1 MHRIEE
7 EFCNLAFTYLKLN
20 PMKHVLSGAFLL
32 LIGGV
37 MAQSFTNNT
46 ALLPGSYNSGNC
58 VGFTDVD
65 NDGFDD
71 VVVLDQSRSL
81 VILYQDGNGGFN
93 EVAYG
98 QVSTAGQWGMC
109 VADYDNDGHKDVY
122 CGGSYDGVHVWNI
135 DAPGVY
141 AEVPVTNGQLFMQ
154 ACNFA
159 DINNDGQL
167 DVFACHD
174 DGLSRMWRGEGEALT
189 FDASL
194 MPLDQ
199 YELNAYPGNDHSG
212 NYGTVWSDFDNDG
225 DLDLMIAKC
234 RQFIGDPFDPRRV
247 NQLWIND
254 GSNNYTEDAAA
265 RGLVLNEQSWT
276 ADFADVD
283 NDGDFDCFI
292 TNHSTTMKLMLND
305 GAGYF
310 TDVTPGSGLDVS
322 GFVLQAKLA
331 DFDNDGFN
339 DVIIAGGADGY
350 FHNNGDL
357 TFTPMDAFPANDNMH
372 SFAIGDVNR
381 DGQLDVYASYGNG
394 YNSPDNGNPDRL
406 WTNDGNG
413 NHWIAFDLQGIAS
426 NMDAVGTK
434 VTITGDF
441 GTQVREIR
449 SGESYG
455 ITNSFACHF
464 GLGASTVVETVVI
477 DWPSGFQT
485 TLENP
490 EIDVYHNLLEAPC
503 MTEVAIDA
511 SSLQFCEGETVEL
524 SVLGDFATYQWSN
537 GGGSEPTVTVASEGT
552 FSVTVTDANG
562 CMGVSNPV
570 SVIQVSGEA
579 PVLAYEGSTML
590 CAGDVLELLIAN
602 EGDWTWS
609 NEVTGNVLAVTESG
623 VYTAYGVD
631 ICGNT
636 LMSDAVEVTFNP
648 TPEAPVVGGE
658 TVDAGGSVTLDGGSA
673 TLRWYD
679 DEFATEPLAVGATF
693 TTPALSATTTYW
705 VEEVAITE
713 ATQYTGGETDMD
725 MGQYH
730 TNDAYYMI
738 FDVYED
744 VQLISVKVFA
754 NGGGVRQIA
763 LLDEAGNTLELGDFD
778 LVDGTNVIELGWQ
791 IPVGTGYGL
800 KCNADNP
807 QLWRDGNGSNLSY
820 PYALGD
826 LGAITTSSV
835 AGANAQNYYYFF
847 YDWVVSTPTAEC
859 PSDRVAV
866 TVTVVGVEEL
876 AARLGLTAFPNPAS
890 DAVRIEWTAT
900 DLADVRVVDA
910 TGRVVWSQVAAPSG
924 LVLEVSSWATGW
936 YQAEIQTAKGTATL
950 QLMVR

>member
-1 MHRIEE
+1 
-7 EFCNLAFTYLKLN
+7 
-20 PMKHVLSGAFLL
+20 MKHVLSGAFLL

-37 MAQSFTNNT
+37 MAQSFTNSS
-46 ALLPGSYNSGNC
+46 ALLPGTYNSGNC

-71 VVVLDQSRSL
+71 VVVLDQSRNL

-93 EVAYG
+93 EVTYG
-98 QVSTAGQWGMC
+98 QVSSAGQWGMC

-135 DAPGVY
+135 DEPGVFT
-141 AEVPVTNGQLFMQ
+141 EMPVTNDQLFMQ

-174 DGLSRMWRGEGEALT
+174 DALSRMWRGDGEALT

-194 MPLDQ
+194 MPLDD
-199 YELNAYPGNDHSG
+199 YELNDYPGNDHSG

-254 GSNNYTEDAAA
+254 GSNNYTEDAEA

-331 DFDNDGFN
+331 DFDNDGYN
-339 DVIIAGGADGY
+339 DVIIGGGADGY

-381 DGQLDVYASYGNG
+381 DGQLDLYASYGNG

-406 WTNDGNG
+406 WTNDGND
-413 NHWIAFDLQGIAS
+413 NHWLAFDLQGIAS

-464 GLGASTVVETVVI
+464 GLGSSTVVETVVI

-485 TLENP
+485 ILENP
-490 EIDVYHNLLEAPC
+490 EIDAYHNLLEAPC

-511 SSLQFCEGETVEL
+511 SSLQF
-524 SVLGDFATYQWSN
+524 
-537 GGGSEPTVTVASEGT
+537 
-552 FSVTVTDANG
+552 
-562 CMGVSNPV
+562 
-570 SVIQVSGEA
+570 
-579 PVLAYEGSTML
+579 
-590 CAGDVLELLIAN
+590 
-602 EGDWTWS
+602 
-609 NEVTGNVLAVTESG
+609 
-623 VYTAYGVD
+623 
-631 ICGNT
+631 
-636 LMSDAVEVTFNP
+636 
-648 TPEAPVVGGE
+648 
-658 TVDAGGSVTLDGGSA
+658 
-673 TLRWYD
+673 
-679 DEFATEPLAVGATF
+679 
-693 TTPALSATTTYW
+693 
-705 VEEVAITE
+705 
-713 ATQYTGGETDMD
+713 
-725 MGQYH
+725 
-730 TNDAYYMI
+730 
-738 FDVYED
+738 
-744 VQLISVKVFA
+744 
-754 NGGGVRQIA
+754 
-763 LLDEAGNTLELGDFD
+763 
-778 LVDGTNVIELGWQ
+778 
-791 IPVGTGYGL
+791 
-800 KCNADNP
+800 
-807 QLWRDGNGSNLSY
+807 
-820 PYALGD
+820 
-826 LGAITTSSV
+826 
-835 AGANAQNYYYFF
+835 
-847 YDWVVSTPTAEC
+847 
-859 PSDRVAV
+859 
-866 TVTVVGVEEL
+866 
-876 AARLGLTAFPNPAS
+876 
-890 DAVRIEWTAT
+890 
-900 DLADVRVVDA
+900 
-910 TGRVVWSQVAAPSG
+910 
-924 LVLEVSSWATGW
+924 
-936 YQAEIQTAKGTATL
+936 
-950 QLMVR
+950 

>member
-1 MHRIEE
+1 
-7 EFCNLAFTYLKLN
+7 
-20 PMKHVLSGAFLL
+20 MKHVLTSGFLL
-32 LIGGV
+32 ILGGA
-37 MAQSFTNNT
+37 MAQSFTNSSS
-46 ALLPGSYNSGNC
+46 LLPDSYNSGNC

-71 VVVLDQSRSL
+71 VVVLDQSRNL

-93 EVAYG
+93 AVEFG
-98 QVSTAGQWGMC
+98 QVSSAGQWGMC

-122 CGGSYDGVHVWNI
+122 SGGSYDGVHVWNI
-135 DAPGVY
+135 DAPGVFT
-141 AEVPVTNGQLFMQ
+141 EVAVANDQLFMQ

-167 DVFACHD
+167 DVFGCHD
-174 DGLSRMWRGEGEALT
+174 DGLSRMWRGEGEALV

-194 MPLDQ
+194 MPLDD
-199 YELNAYPGNDHSG
+199 YALNTYPGNDHSG

-247 NQLWIND
+247 NQLWVND
-254 GSNNYTEDAAA
+254 GSNNYTEDAEA

-331 DFDNDGFN
+331 DFDNDGYN
-339 DVIIAGGADGY
+339 DVVIAGGADGY

-381 DGQLDVYASYGNG
+381 DGQLDLYASYGNG
-394 YNSPDNGNPDRL
+394 YNSPDNSNPDRL
-406 WTNDGNG
+406 WTNDGNN

-441 GTQVREIR
+441 GTQVREVR

-464 GLGASTVVETVVI
+464 GLGASTTVETVII

-490 EIDVYHNLLEAPC
+490 EIDAYHNLLEAPC
-503 MTEVAIDA
+503 MTAVSIDA

-537 GGGSEPTVTVASEGT
+537 GGGAGATATVSNEGT
-552 FSVTVTDANG
+552 FSVTVTDADG
-562 CMGVSNPV
+562 CMGVSEPV

-579 PVLAYEGSTML
+579 PLLAFEGSTML
-590 CAGDVLELLIAN
+590 CEGDVLELSIAN

-609 NEVTGNVLAVTESG
+609 NDATGNVLSVTETG
-623 VYTAYGVD
+623 VYSASGVD

-636 LMSDAVEVTFNP
+636 LMSDAVEVTFNA
-648 TPEAPVVGGE
+648 TPAAPVVE
-658 TVDAGGSVTLDGGSA
+658 DQTVDAGNTATLDGGSA
-673 TLRWYD
+673 SLQWYD

-693 TTPALSATTTYW
+693 TTPALSTTTTYW
-705 VEEVAITE
+705 VEEVAISE
-713 ATQYTGGETDMD
+713 ATQYTGGESEMD

-730 TNDAYYMI
+730 TNDAYYMF

-744 VQLISVKVFA
+744 AQLVSVKVFA
-754 NGGGVRQIA
+754 NGGGVRQIE
-763 LLDEAGNTLELGDFD
+763 LLDEAGNTVEVGDFD
-778 LVDGTNVIELGWQ
+778 LADGTNIIELDWQ
-791 IPVGTGYGL
+791 VPAGTGYGL

-807 QLWRDGNGSNLSY
+807 QLWRDGNGSSLDY

-826 LGAITTSSV
+826 LGAITSSSV
-835 AGANAQNYYYFF
+835 AGANAQNFYYFF

-859 PSDRVAV
+859 PSNRVPV
-866 TVTVVGVEEL
+866 TVSVTVVSVEEF
-876 AARLGLTAFPNPAS
+876 ADRLGLTAFPNPAT
-890 DAVRIEWTAT
+890 DAVRIEWTAAE
-900 DLADVRVVDA
+900 LADVRVVDA
-910 TGRVVWSQVAAPSG
+910 AGRVMWSAAAVPSG
-924 LVLEVSSWATGW
+924 SSLDVSGWAAGW
-936 YQAEIQTAKGTATL
+936 YQAEIATSEGAATL